1 MKEYSSQKLKGKI
14 QKLEQEL
21 LNLQEKKEKVIA
33 KEKKLIQAIKETK
46 ADYFITLMSESGK
59 TIEEVENFI
68 NSNQQSSF

>member
-33 KEKKLIQAIKETK
+33 KEKKLIQTIKETK
-46 ADYFITLMSESGK
+46 ADYFITLMSESGR